1 MEDAFQVI
9 RSAIQAH
16 PDNKVYTDQGWQPV
30 YTAGPHAKLAIIGQ
44 APGRKAQESQIAWN
58 DASGDRLRQ
67 WLGIEPEVFYDPNQV
82 ALLPMDFYYPGKGKT
97 GDKPPRKEFAKIW
110 HPQLLDRMPAIRL
123 IVLVGRYAQEAY
135 LTNDSRSTLTERVRH
150 FQDYLP
156 DFFPIVH
163 PSPLNGRWLNRNPW
177 FQEEVLPALQDQVQQ
192 VLTTHSEGQW

>member
-1 MEDAFQVI
+1 MEDTFQAI
-9 RSAIQAH
+9 RTAIQAH
-16 PDNKVYTDQGWQPV
+16 PDNRGFTDKGWQPI
-30 YTAGPHAKLAIIGQ
+30 YTAGSQAKLAIIGQ
-44 APGRKAQESQIAWN
+44 APGRKAQESQIAWH

-110 HPQLLDRMPAIRL
+110 HPQLLERMPEIRL
-123 IVLVGRYAQEAY
+123 IILVGRYAQEAY
-135 LTNDSRSTLTERVRH
+135 LTKDSRDTLTERVRH

-156 DFFPIVH
+156 DYFPIVH

-177 FQEEVLPALQDQVQQ
+177 FQEEVLPVLQDQVQQ
-192 VLTTHSEGQW
+192 VLATPSKD